1 MGSINF
7 KKLESLL
14 STNGKTFYSLRK
26 DKVVGTETI
35 KKLQQGYGFID
46 TRTIANLCEYL
57 DCQPGDLMEYVP
69 SQLDQSSLSSQHPQR
84 QEPAATMTREPIPAN
99 GPSAR
104 IRETEDAEDLSE
116 SNPHHYETLEEKLMR
131 MREAH
136 VSRKD

>member
-14 STNGKTFYSLRK
+14 SNNGKTFYSLRK

-57 DCQPGDLMEYVP
+57 DCQPGYLMEYVP
-69 SQLDQSSLSSQHPQR
+69 DNNQTF
-84 QEPAATMTREPIPAN
+84 PAPKPDKE
-99 GPSAR
+99 
-104 IRETEDAEDLSE
+104 
-116 SNPHHYETLEEKLMR
+116 
-131 MREAH
+131 
-136 VSRKD
+136 

>member
-14 STNGKTFYSLRK
+14 SNNGKTFYSLRK

-57 DCQPGDLMEYVP
+57 DCQPGDLMEYVRDNNQSSPAPKPDKEQP
-69 SQLDQSSLSSQHPQR
+69 SQFRL
-84 QEPAATMTREPIPAN
+84 
-99 GPSAR
+99 
-104 IRETEDAEDLSE
+104 IR
-116 SNPHHYETLEEKLMR
+116 
-131 MREAH
+131 
-136 VSRKD
+136 